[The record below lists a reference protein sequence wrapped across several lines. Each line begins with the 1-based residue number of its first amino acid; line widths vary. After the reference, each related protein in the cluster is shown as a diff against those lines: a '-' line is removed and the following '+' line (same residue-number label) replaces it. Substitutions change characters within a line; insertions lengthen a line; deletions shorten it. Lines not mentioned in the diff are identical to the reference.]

1 MIEHVRQCLV
11 LSITF
16 SHFCSITFCPQ
27 WNLFDHTYNNILNI
41 KCFLIGCC
49 CTVQHCH
56 FHCGNANY
64 FSLQSCRVTPGQD
77 VVWSST
83 IHVTDMNLSKEVS
96 GLTFFLFLCVCGRSL
111 MGEVPEAA
119 LTVMMEAFRDQ
130 WVSSFSSFLLKY
142 TTIQKFGVR
151 FFFFFF

>member
-1 MIEHVRQCLV
+1 MWFM
-11 LSITF
+11 LSDWTRETVSCF
-16 SHFCSITFCPQ
+16 VSHFFPFFYSIAFCLQ
-27 WNLFDHTYNNILNI
+27 WNLCDHTYNCILNI

-49 CTVQHCH
+49 CAVQHYH
-56 FHCGNANY
+56 FHCGNANF

-83 IHVTDMNLSKEVS
+83 IHVTDMNLSNEVS
-96 GLTFFLFLCVCGRSL
+96 GLTFFLLSLSLCVCGRSL

-130 WVSSFSSFLLKY
+130 WVSS
-142 TTIQKFGVR
+142 I
-151 FFFFFF
+151 FFFYYY